1 MPAVVTTEAR
11 ASSGSLTTGIAIVVT
26 LLLAVIMLMVF
37 FMLHGQT
44 RQRAVE
50 RGELLLANALN
61 SAEAQVRHDLARM
74 RADVRFLA
82 EMPPIAGIARAL
94 ANDGYDDEGHSSQEM
109 WLKRLGEIFA
119 AYARSDPTVRQVRLI
134 GVADAGRELLRVERQ
149 GAFVS
154 RIPDARLQSKS
165 HRPHVKRTLALPPGI
180 IYVSGIELNRE
191 HGRIEEPHWATVR
204 VATAASGDD
213 NKVFGI
219 VVINYDADRLLST
232 LSVAESDFTTIY
244 ATNAQGDF
252 VVHPD
257 AAKRFAFE
265 FGEPYRVTDEFP
277 GLRSDGGLHKT
288 QKRAAADHQRYVAM
302 RALDF
307 DANTFDGDLTLFASV
322 DASHVSNEAWTQ
334 AHQLLPPLL
343 VAAGLIIAL
352 SFAMLRRQLS
362 PLHALVA
369 AARDVAAGDQYAP
382 LPRGYGGEVGELVN
396 AFDAMH
402 KSLKRKRENSAALE
416 GRLRESEAF
425 ANAIVRGSPN
435 GIVVVGDDGL
445 IIRSN
450 LAAERMFGFTSEEMR
465 GNPVEMLVPIEH
477 RDAHPSLRT
486 QFDAT
491 ERARPMGQRTGKLQ
505 GQRSDGTRFPAEIA
519 LANLQIHE
527 RRYIIATISDVA
539 EQRQRQMHSD
549 MLASIVEH
557 SSDFIFICSPLLE
570 CLHLNPAAC
579 GVVGH
584 DGDPGA
590 ARHLSRFLGDAEQA
604 RLRNEIAPTVETVGR
619 WSGEVRMRSLSS
631 GDPIET
637 HWEVFAIREADGQPK
652 ALAVVAIALA
662 DQRARAAA
670 EAASEAKS
678 NFLAHMSHEMR
689 TPLNAVLSVAHLIAR
704 TGLDPAQRRLVSQ
717 LERAG
722 RHLADLISDVLD
734 LSKIEAG
741 KMTITT
747 HAFALIELLQEAVGL
762 MSAQASEKGI
772 VIALDL
778 DPNLP
783 HEVVGDATRINQIL
797 GNLLSNAI
805 KFTERGRVALN
816 ATVIDSGDGN
826 TIVEF
831 AVSDTGIGIDGKD
844 IKRLFT
850 PFTQVDDSATRR
862 FGGTGLGLAIVKR
875 LVDAMGGELGVSSE
889 PGRGSRF
896 WCRLMLNRVDG
907 DTTAHAHRS
916 ADDELPAVEDAVPPQ
931 LPGIRVLVV
940 DDSEINRDVAHQVLQ
955 LEGASVWMAANSDEA
970 LAILQ
975 SRAQQIDVVLMDLQM
990 PGLDGLETTRRIR
1003 RDLGL
1008 HELPIIAL
1016 TAAALP
1022 IERQRATAA
1031 GMQGFLTKP
1040 IDPQSMIDQI
1050 DRVTGNAGAL
1060 TPVPAREVMA
1070 TSNRNWPAIEGIDI
1084 DGARARLGG
1093 DGELLRSLL
1102 SRLFEEYRDLWERD
1116 PAPDMI
1122 AQPQPLAARMH
1133 KLKGAAA
1140 NLGASRVCEGAA
1152 ALERA
1157 LCDGRLDEVERLA
1170 DTLRTAL
1177 TGLHEAFA
1185 GIRQAG
1191 SEPLCGGTT
1200 LDSGLLEELVGLL
1213 HRHDLAAGNAFQ
1225 ALSKALAGVLD
1236 ADHFERLRRHL
1247 DALEYDAAAAILEA
1261 LPADGAAATI
1271 G

>member
-1 MPAVVTTEAR
+1 MTTDAR
-11 ASSGSLTTGIAIVVT
+11 ASSGSLTTGIGVVVT
-26 LLLAVIMLMVF
+26 VLLAVIMLMVF
-37 FMLHGQT
+37 VMLHGQT

-50 RGELLLANALN
+50 RGELLLANALT
-61 SAEAQVRHDLARM
+61 SAESLVRHDLARM
-74 RADVRFLA
+74 RAEVRFLA
-82 EMPPIAGIARAL
+82 EMPPITGIARAL
-94 ANDGYDDEGHSSQEM
+94 ANDGYDAEGHSSQQM

-134 GVADAGRELLRVERQ
+134 GIADRGRELLRIERQ

-154 RIPDARLQSKS
+154 RIPDGHLQSKS
-165 HRPHVKRTLALPPGI
+165 DRPYVRRTLALPPGA
-180 IYVSGIELNRE
+180 IYVSEIELNRE
-191 HGRIEEPHWATVR
+191 HGRIEEPSWATVR
-204 VATAASGDD
+204 VATAAAGDD
-213 NKVFGI
+213 NKAFGI
-219 VVINYDADRLLST
+219 VVINYDADRLLSK
-232 LSVAESDFTTIY
+232 LSVTESNLTTIY
-244 ATNAQGDF
+244 AANAQGDF

-257 AAKRFAFE
+257 PEKRFAFE
-265 FGEPYRVTDEFP
+265 FGAPYRVADEFP
-277 GLRSDGGLHKT
+277 GLHGDGSLQKT
-288 QKRAAADHQRYVAM
+288 QKRTTADHQRYVAR

-307 DANTFDGDLTLFASV
+307 DPNAFDGDLTLFASV
-322 DASHVSNEAWTQ
+322 DASQVSSEAWTQ

-352 SFAMLRRQLS
+352 SFALLRKQLS
-362 PLHALVA
+362 PLHALVT

-416 GRLRESEAF
+416 ARLRESEAF

-465 GNPVEMLVPIEH
+465 GNPIEMLVPIEH
-477 RDAHPSLRT
+477 RDRHPSLRS

-491 ERARPMGQRTGKLQ
+491 ERARPMAQRTGKLQ
-505 GQRSDGTRFPAEIA
+505 GQRSDGRRFPAEIA

-527 RRYIIATISDVA
+527 QRYIIATISDVT

-549 MLASIVEH
+549 MLAWIVEH

-570 CLHLNPAAC
+570 CLHLNPAARS
-579 GVVGH
+579 VVGH

-590 ARHLSRFLGDAEQA
+590 ARHLSQFLGDTEQV
-604 RLRNEIAPTVETVGR
+604 RLRDEIAPTVETVGR
-619 WSGEVRMRSLSS
+619 WSGEVRMRHLGS
-631 GDPIET
+631 GEAIES
-637 HWEVFAIREADGQPK
+637 HWEVFAIRESDGQPK

-747 HAFALIELLQEAVGL
+747 HAFALVELLEEAVGL

-772 VIALDL
+772 IVALDL
-778 DPNLP
+778 DPGLP

-805 KFTERGRVALN
+805 KFTERGRVELN
-816 ATVIDSGDGN
+816 ATVIDSGQGN
-826 TIVEF
+826 ALVEF
-831 AVSDTGIGIDGKD
+831 AVSDTGIGIDPKD
-844 IKRLFT
+844 LKRLFT

-889 PGRGSRF
+889 PGKGSRF
-896 WCRLMLNRVDG
+896 WCRLMLTTVDG
-907 DTTAHAHRS
+907 DSAAHAQSSGDDETTTA
-916 ADDELPAVEDAVPPQ
+916 EYVVPPQ

-940 DDSEINRDVAHQVLQ
+940 DDSEINRDVAHQVLR
-955 LEGASVWMAANSDEA
+955 LEGACVWMAANSDEA
-970 LAILQ
+970 LTILR
-975 SRAQQIDVVLMDLQM
+975 SRAHEIDVVLMDLQM

-1008 HELPIIAL
+1008 HALPIVAL

-1040 IDPQSMIDQI
+1040 IDPQSMIGQI
-1050 DRVTGNAGAL
+1050 DRLTRKAGVP
-1060 TPVPAREVMA
+1060 TPTPARRITA
-1070 TSNRNWPAIEGIDI
+1070 ADSRNWPEIEGIDAN
-1084 DGARARLGG
+1084 GARARLGG
-1093 DGELLRSLL
+1093 DGDLLRTLL
-1102 SRLFEEYRDLWERD
+1102 GRLFDEYRDLWESD
-1116 PAPDMI
+1116 SASEMI
-1122 AQPQPLAARMH
+1122 SQPQQFATRMH

-1140 NLGASRVCEGAA
+1140 NLGAGRVCDGAA

-1157 LCDGRLDEVERLA
+1157 LLGGWLGDVEQLA
-1170 DTLRTAL
+1170 GALRSAL
-1177 TGLHEAFA
+1177 TDLHDAFA
-1185 GIRQAG
+1185 ALRRTDA
-1191 SEPLCGGTT
+1191 EPLGGSTT
-1200 LDSGLLEELVGLL
+1200 LDSSALDKLVELLR
-1213 HRHDLAAGNAFQ
+1213 RHDLAAGNTFQ
-1225 ALSKALAGVLD
+1225 ALSQALASMLD
-1236 ADHFERLRRHL
+1236 ADEFERLRRHL
-1247 DALEYDAAAAILEA
+1247 DALEYEAAASILEA
-1261 LPADGAAATI
+1261 LPVDRTTATVN
-1271 G
+1271 

>member
-1 MPAVVTTEAR
+1 MMGGAFSAF
-11 ASSGSLTTGIAIVVT
+11 VT
-26 LLLAVIMLMVF
+26 LL
-37 FMLHGQT
+37 
-44 RQRAVE
+44 
-50 RGELLLANALN
+50 
-61 SAEAQVRHDLARM
+61 
-74 RADVRFLA
+74 
-82 EMPPIAGIARAL
+82 
-94 ANDGYDDEGHSSQEM
+94 
-109 WLKRLGEIFA
+109 
-119 AYARSDPTVRQVRLI
+119 
-134 GVADAGRELLRVERQ
+134 
-149 GAFVS
+149 
-154 RIPDARLQSKS
+154 
-165 HRPHVKRTLALPPGI
+165 
-180 IYVSGIELNRE
+180 
-191 HGRIEEPHWATVR
+191 
-204 VATAASGDD
+204 
-213 NKVFGI
+213 
-219 VVINYDADRLLST
+219 DRL
-232 LSVAESDFTTIY
+232 VNFFIPEKI
-244 ATNAQGDF
+244 
-252 VVHPD
+252 
-257 AAKRFAFE
+257 AAKREISQRAHVFLVSHILGPFIGNVVPIAIYMIDPAPGYDVAVLAISITSFWV
-265 FGEPYRVTDEFP
+265 FPFLLKAGVPYYMLALASIENLIFCIFW
-277 GLRSDGGLHKT
+277 SCYFYGGLT
-288 QKRAAADHQRYVAM
+288 SPTLPWV
-302 RALDF
+302 
-307 DANTFDGDLTLFASV
+307 LTI
-322 DASHVSNEAWTQ
+322 
-334 AHQLLPPLL
+334 PLL
-343 VAAGLIIAL
+343 AFFYLGSAPQLRFGVMTMFAAN
-352 SFAMLRRQLS
+352 
-362 PLHALVA
+362 
-369 AARDVAAGDQYAP
+369 
-382 LPRGYGGEVGELVN
+382 VGIFVW
-396 AFDAMH
+396 FY
-402 KSLKRKRENSAALE
+402 
-416 GRLRESEAF
+416 
-425 ANAIVRGSPN
+425 V
-435 GIVVVGDDGL
+435 
-445 IIRSN
+445 
-450 LAAERMFGFTSEEMR
+450 TS
-465 GNPVEMLVPIEH
+465 
-477 RDAHPSLRT
+477 DS
-486 QFDAT
+486 
-491 ERARPMGQRTGKLQ
+491 ERARLPVDAMQ
-505 GQRSDGTRFPAEIA
+505 A
-519 LANLQIHE
+519 LGLVSTTAAALYVTMMALYYAKI
-527 RRYIIATISDVA
+527 
-539 EQRQRQMHSD
+539 
-549 MLASIVEH
+549 LASQSE
-557 SSDFIFICSPLLE
+557 LE
-570 CLHLNPAAC
+570 AEMKQHLVTAAALR
-579 GVVGH
+579 
-584 DGDPGA
+584 A
-590 ARHLSRFLGDAEQA
+590 ATREAEQA
-604 RLRNEIAPTVETVGR
+604 GA
-619 WSGEVRMRSLSS
+619 
-631 GDPIET
+631 
-637 HWEVFAIREADGQPK
+637 
-652 ALAVVAIALA
+652 
-662 DQRARAAA
+662 
-670 EAASEAKS
+670 AKS
-678 NFLAHMSHEMR
+678 EFLAKMSHELR
-689 TPLNAVLSVAHLIAR
+689 TPLNAVIGYSQILIEDAEDEGDTSNVGDLKKIHEAGEHL
-704 TGLDPAQRRLVSQ
+704 
-717 LERAG
+717 LE
-722 RHLADLISDVLD
+722 LINRILD